1 MEPAARWRPVG
12 TVLVDNGS
20 ITQEQLEAALAEQR
34 RSGRKLGEI
43 LINSGAIT
51 WLTLAHAIA
60 EQAQDLDPSSEPTRS
75 APMNQEPAETRPA
88 TVVNGSGSA
97 EERLRAVEALLKERQ
112 RAFLDLVSVTETL
125 RSAVARL
132 QGELATR
139 DGEIARLRAEAPLR

>member
-1 MEPAARWRPVG
+1 
-12 TVLVDNGS
+12 VLVDNGS
-20 ITQEQLEAALAEQR
+20 ITREQLEAALAEQS

-60 EQAQDLDPSSEPTRS
+60 EQAQDLDPSSGPTTS
-75 APMNQEPAETRPA
+75 APVNQVPAETPPA
-88 TVVNGSGSA
+88 TVLHDSGSP
-97 EERLRAVEALLKERQ
+97 EERLQAVEALLKERQ

-132 QGELATR
+132 QDEVATR
-139 DGEIARLRAEAPLR
+139 DGEIARLRAETALR